1 MFKSSLSFSFPLMN
15 AAGTLGFA
23 LEPRLHGELGQLG
36 AFLTNPVSLTP
47 RTPAHG
53 TRCLPF
59 PGGFLL
65 HTGYPNPGLEAVLRR
80 CVPRWERSSIP
91 VIVHLLGQG
100 VDDLASMAMRLESVP
115 GVMGIELG
123 FPKDATRAL
132 VKAFVDAA
140 CGELPVIARLPVDQV
155 VELAPPALEAGAEAV
170 SLGAPRGALPLPGGR
185 LVEGRLYGPALFPQA
200 LAAVR
205 SLAQA
210 GAPVIGAG
218 GVYSQANAQAMLSA
232 GALAVQLD
240 AVLWRGVW
248 QPAPGNIH

>member
-1 MFKSSLSFSFPLMN
+1 MFKSSLSFSLPLMN
-15 AAGTLGFA
+15 AAGSLGFA
-23 LEPRLHGELGQLG
+23 SEPRLHGELALLG

-53 TRCLPF
+53 TRFLPF

-80 CVPRWERSSIP
+80 CVPRWERAPIP

-100 VDDLASMAMRLESVP
+100 VDDLASMAMRLEGVP

-123 FPKDATRAL
+123 FPKDATHNL
-132 VKAFVDAA
+132 VRAFVEAA

-155 VELAPPALEAGAEAV
+155 VELAPAAIDAGVEV
-170 SLGAPRGALPLPGGR
+170 ISLGAPRGALPLPGGR
-185 LVEGRLYGPALFPQA
+185 LLEGRLYGPALFPQA

-205 SLAQA
+205 SLAQTGTA
-210 GAPVIGAG
+210 VIGAG
-218 GVYSQANAQAMLSA
+218 GVYTQAQVQAMLSA

-240 AVLWRGVW
+240 SVLWR
-248 QPAPGNIH
+248 NKFD

>member
-1 MFKSSLSFSFPLMN
+1 MSKSSLSFSLPMMN
-15 AAGTLGFA
+15 AAGMLGFTP
-23 LEPRLHGELGQLG
+23 EPRLHGELGQMG

-59 PGGFLL
+59 SGGFLL

-80 CVPRWERSSIP
+80 CVPRWERSTIP

-100 VDDLASMAMRLESVP
+100 VDDLASMALRLESVP

-123 FPKDATRAL
+123 FPKDATPNL
-132 VKAFVDAA
+132 VMEFVEAA
-140 CGELPVIARLPVDQV
+140 CGELPVIARLPVDQA
-155 VELAPPALEAGAEAV
+155 VELAPAALKAGADAI

-205 SLAQA
+205 SLAQT
-210 GAPVIGAG
+210 GAAVIGAG
-218 GVYSQANAQAMLSA
+218 GIYSPTQVQAMLSA

-240 AVLWRGVW
+240 SVLWRGDW
-248 QPAPGNIH
+248 TYPA